1 MDSKSFVL
9 VHMSMMVMLKQLLRR
24 RLLSFYFIMDIVK
37 KAYTSRLLCTGND
50 VVPFYRNDY
59 NNVVSKTNQDGDND
73 NIGNVLGFDMV
84 NQY

>member
-1 MDSKSFVL
+1 
-9 VHMSMMVMLKQLLRR
+9 
-24 RLLSFYFIMDIVK
+24 MDIVK

-73 NIGNVLGFDMV
+73 NIGNVLSFDTV
-84 NQY
+84 NQCWCVAKRILRHQRDHKANCLRSDDLYSERIY